1 MDSGSRQIDRG
12 RVLILHSNLMNK
24 LQDFM
29 ISRVRVKLLKLFF
42 TQSEEMFYVREITRK
57 TKEEINAV
65 RRELDRMIG
74 VGLLK
79 SEQRG
84 NRLYYLLN
92 TRYVFFQE
100 LRQMVIKATGL
111 GKKVRQLRRK
121 LGTVDFVMFS
131 GKFVQRKPP
140 TQGEVDILVI
150 GDVVLADLSD
160 LIKEEEQIVGREINY
175 AVFSR
180 DEFEFRKQRR
190 DPFIMDVLYGTRIMV
205 IGDEDEFAERK
216 SPLG

>member
-1 MDSGSRQIDRG
+1 
-12 RVLILHSNLMNK
+12 
-24 LQDFM
+24 M
-29 ISRVRVKLLKLFF
+29 ISRVRVKLLQLFF
-42 TQSEEMFYVREITRK
+42 TQAEEMYYVREITRK
-57 TKEEINAV
+57 VKEEINAV
-65 RRELDRMIG
+65 RRELDRMVS
-74 VGLLK
+74 VGLIK

-100 LRQMVIKATGL
+100 LRQMVVKSSGI
-111 GKKVRQLRRK
+111 GKKIRQLRRK

-131 GKFVQRKPP
+131 GKFVRRKLPV
-140 TQGEVDILVI
+140 QGEVDILVI
-150 GDVVLADLSD
+150 GEVVLAELTD
-160 LIKEEEQIVGREINY
+160 LIKEEEQIIGREINY

-190 DPFIMDVLYGTRIMV
+190 DPFIMDVLYGTRVMV